1 MIPYNSIL
9 QLVDGRIYSLH
20 HIWSSFHIHQPD
32 FEALRFYG
40 VSPAD
45 SQVIVAHTEG
55 DTFIYK
61 DLPAEMIKDLDEQQN
76 IESTLAKIIGGN
88 YQKEACHFSIT
99 EVSLQEVV
107 DTFCRMQDHI
117 AMTNGFWA
125 TDRPEL
131 FKGQPHYELLFPL
144 KFRDET

>member
-61 DLPAEMIKDLDEQQN
+61 DLPAEMINDLDRQKN
-76 IESTLAKIIGGN
+76 IASNLAKIIGSD
-88 YQKEACHFSIT
+88 YQKETCDVSIT
-99 EVSLQEVV
+99 EVSLQDVV
-107 DTFCRMQDHI
+107 DTFCRI
-117 AMTNGFWA
+117 KTIL
-125 TDRPEL
+125 P
-131 FKGQPHYELLFPL
+131 
-144 KFRDET
+144 